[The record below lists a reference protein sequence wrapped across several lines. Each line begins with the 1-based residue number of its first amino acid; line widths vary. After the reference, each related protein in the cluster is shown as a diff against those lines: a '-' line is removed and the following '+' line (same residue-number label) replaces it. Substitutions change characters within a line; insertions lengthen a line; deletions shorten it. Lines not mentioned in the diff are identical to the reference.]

1 MGEIIIY
8 SDSAEETLSE
18 LVDLLYKFKY
28 FGFRNSAIEYTMK
41 IVDFIDQN
49 IDKPITKNTPK
60 SFQKYGKKYLRYKAN
75 NHTFWY
81 IFFDEKDN
89 RLLINHILTNHSK
102 DFPEL
107 M

>member
-8 SDSAEETLSE
+8 ADSAEETLRE
-18 LVDLLYKFKY
+18 LVDLLYDFKY
-28 FGFRNSAIEYTMK
+28 FGFRNSAVEYTMK

-49 IDKPITKNTPK
+49 IDKPITKNSPAP
-60 SFQKYGKKYLRYKAN
+60 FQKFGRKYLRYKVTN
-75 NHTFWY
+75 KTFWY

-89 RLLINHILTNHSK
+89 RFIINHILNNHSQ

-107 M
+107 L